1 MKILTECS
9 ECFATGVFQGNCE
22 PANTGLVCHTC
33 TGRGSVMVSKLT
45 THDVLFV
52 KRRIRTG
59 IQTVEIPSND
69 TSYNSAINVDWGSNQ
84 NTSIAYEEFLK
95 LEIPEEIEFG
105 SQESDIEF

>member
-69 TSYNSAINVDWGSNQ
+69 TSYNSAINVDWGPNQ
-84 NTSIAYEEFLK
+84 NSSIAYEKFLNLK
-95 LEIPEEIEFG
+95 IPPEIEC
-105 SQESDIEF
+105 ESRKGDVD